1 MVWDLNL
8 KRKLSEFSWN
18 SPGEIF
24 QINSR
29 EIKVNSKTEEKFVIM
44 VSWDAPP
51 LRRADDKGNTFSRN
65 GFQLPVPY
73 WMLEN

>member
-8 KRKLSEFSWN
+8 KRKLSELSWN
-18 SPGEIF
+18 SPGEIL

-44 VSWDAPP
+44 VSWDESTSSATS
-51 LRRADDKGNTFSRN
+51 ATSR
-65 GFQLPVPY
+65 
-73 WMLEN
+73 W